1 MHEILLYYKYVKI
14 ADPKQLMQ
22 DQLALCKKLGLKGRI
37 LISWEGINGTLGG
50 EPANTQKYVDAM
62 KADPRFA
69 DIHWKRS
76 AGPADAFPRLSV
88 RVRHEIVTGR
98 LAEHEVD
105 PNHTTGKR
113 LTPDELHTWF
123 QEKRDFVII
132 DMRNSYEYRFGHFRD
147 SIDPGLENF
156 YDLGKKVRE
165 LKKKYKDKTVLTVCT
180 GGVRCEKAS
189 GVLVKNGFGDVYQL
203 DGGMV
208 SYMEKYPAQNYDGSL
223 FVFDKRQN
231 VYFEKPEEHVTIS
244 HCDFCNAKTETMRNC
259 SDPFCNEKYVACE
272 QCTPVDR
279 CRECPHCVKRSAFAK
294 SLRRTW
300 VKTRQ
305 WWKTKVVKTT

>member
-14 ADPKQLMQ
+14 SDPAELKQS
-22 DQLALCKKLGLKGRI
+22 QLELCKKLGLKGRI
-37 LISWEGINGTLGG
+37 LISYEGINGTLGG
-50 EPANTQKYVDAM
+50 LPENTQKYVEAM
-62 KADPRFA
+62 KADARFS

-76 AGPADAFPRLSV
+76 EGPADAFPRLSI

-113 LTPDELHTWF
+113 LTPDELHKWF
-123 QEKRDFVII
+123 TEKRDFVII

-156 YDLGKKVRE
+156 YDLKKKVRA

-208 SYMEKYPAQNYDGSL
+208 SYMEKYPGQNYDGSL

-231 VYFEKPEEHVTIS
+231 VYFEKPAQHITIS
-244 HCDFCNAKTETMRNC
+244 HCDFCGEKSEMMRNC
-259 SDPFCNEKYVACE
+259 SDPFCNDKYIACKK
-272 QCTPVDR
+272 CTPTDR
-279 CRECPHCVKRSAFAK
+279 CRECPRCEK
-294 SLRRTW
+294 SSSLKKALRRAGI
-300 VKTRQ
+300 KIRQ
-305 WWKTKVVKTT
+305 WWKTKIIKTT